1 MVRAGDSVPAE
12 GSGGT
17 SDFIGFSFHGLTITH
32 LDALCHQVWNGK
44 MYNGRP
50 ASEVGSD
57 TKATSLNIDAA
68 QNGIVTRGVL
78 LDIAKLKGK
87 KWLDAGE
94 PVFVEDLEAAEK
106 AAGVRIEEGDA
117 LMLRLGWYKRRLEEG
132 PPTSG
137 RPGLHAET
145 LPWLRERGVSIVS
158 GDASQDVDPSGY
170 PKLGLPVHKVGIVGM
185 GLWLIDAANCE
196 ELVQVCER
204 LNRWEFMFNVAPLRF
219 KNATGSPVN
228 PLALF

>member
-1 MVRAGDSVPAE
+1 
-12 GSGGT
+12 
-17 SDFIGFSFHGLTITH
+17 
-32 LDALCHQVWNGK
+32 

-57 TKATSLNIDAA
+57 TKATSLNIDIA
-68 QNGIVTRGVL
+68 QNGGVTRGIL
-78 LDIAKLKGK
+78 LDIAKVKGK

-94 PVFVEDLEAAEK
+94 AVFVDDLEAAEK
-106 AAGVRIEEGDA
+106 AAGVRVEEGDG
-117 LMLRLGWYKRRLEEG
+117 LTLRLGWFKRRLEEG
-132 PPTSG
+132 PPVSG

-185 GLWLIDAANCE
+185 GLWLIDAANFE
-196 ELVQVCER
+196 ETARVCRE
-204 LNRWEFMFNVAPLRF
+204 LKRWEFMFTVAPLRF
-219 KNATGSPVN
+219 HNATGSPVN
-228 PLALF
+228 PLAIF